1 MHKSTIAFRL
11 LEQMTNKVPKM
22 RFTTSAQIAAIL
34 MLAAVFFSS
43 CENKTG
49 YKRAYIISK
58 SDDDN
63 WTTSGLI
70 ECDSFSM
77 VSNNEV
83 IFFVDG
89 RKSVLKGQII
99 KCFSN
104 SSYVSAK

>member
-1 MHKSTIAFRL
+1 MLNRSMSACTAAKKSTKRSSLIRQATITTML
-11 LEQMTNKVPKM
+11 L
-22 RFTTSAQIAAIL
+22 
-34 MLAAVFFSS
+34 LAAVFLSS
-43 CENKTG
+43 CDNGTG

-58 SDDDN
+58 SDDNN

-77 VSNNEV
+77 LSNNEV

-89 RKSVLKGQII
+89 RKSILKGQII

-104 SSYVSAK
+104 TSYVSAK

>member
-1 MHKSTIAFRL
+1 MQNCNSSARTAAKTTFKSSLSFRPATL
-11 LEQMTNKVPKM
+11 
-22 RFTTSAQIAAIL
+22 AAIL
-34 MLAAVFFSS
+34 MLAAVFLSS
-43 CENKTG
+43 CDNGTG

-58 SDDDN
+58 SDDNN

-89 RKSVLKGQII
+89 RKSILKGQII

-104 SSYVSAK
+104 TSYVSAK

>member
-1 MHKSTIAFRL
+1 MQNCK
-11 LEQMTNKVPKM
+11 
-22 RFTTSAQIAAIL
+22 TSARTAAKTTFKSSLLFRQALLAAIL
-34 MLAAVFFSS
+34 LLAAVFLSS
-43 CENKTG
+43 CDNGTG

-58 SDDDN
+58 SDDNN

-89 RKSVLKGQII
+89 RKSILKGQII

-104 SSYVSAK
+104 TSYVSAK